1 MAAAVSG
8 AALLG
13 KGLDISLAA
22 LQQHDPYIS
31 SIVDVAS
38 QVALY
43 TFGHR
48 ANEWVRAAAPPR
60 TLRTGEVGAGREA
73 ALPIAGGVA
82 LGKEAWRRERGRG
95 RGGPAPPHVKEGSGK
110 VAPPWPGCEGRAE
123 GLPCAPVKEG
133 VLGCS
138 LSLPGWARGCARL
151 SCCGKHEKTCGA
163 SRVGAEG
170 CTGL

>member
-1 MAAAVSG
+1 MAAAVAG

-48 ANEWVRAAAPPR
+48 ANEWVRETAPPR
-60 TLRTGEVGAGREA
+60 TLRRQ
-73 ALPIAGGVA
+73 
-82 LGKEAWRRERGRG
+82 G
-95 RGGPAPPHVKEGSGK
+95 RGGASSRSAHSGKGGGASWRPRPPVGGGRGWAPPWLRCEGGGEGSG
-110 VAPPWPGCEGRAE
+110 E
-123 GLPCAPVKEG
+123 GLSGPSWVSWGAPCP
-133 VLGCS
+133 
-138 LSLPGWARGCARL
+138 P
-151 SCCGKHEKTCGA
+151 
-163 SRVGAEG
+163 
-170 CTGL
+170 

>member
-1 MAAAVSG
+1 MAAAVAG

-48 ANEWVRAAAPPR
+48 ANEWVRRAAPPCNPLPAAR
-60 TLRTGEVGAGREA
+60 GGAGDRFRPSVGGDEA
-73 ALPIAGGVA
+73 RPRPIHVRKWGFPAM
-82 LGKEAWRRERGRG
+82 RR
-95 RGGPAPPHVKEGSGK
+95 
-110 VAPPWPGCEGRAE
+110 CEGRVGSVALSAPP
-123 GLPCAPVKEG
+123 GL
-133 VLGCS
+133 
-138 LSLPGWARGCARL
+138 
-151 SCCGKHEKTCGA
+151 
-163 SRVGAEG
+163 
-170 CTGL
+170 GL

>member
-1 MAAAVSG
+1 MAAAVAG

-48 ANEWVRAAAPPR
+48 ANEWVREAAPPR
-60 TLRTGEVGAGREA
+60 PL
-73 ALPIAGGVA
+73 
-82 LGKEAWRRERGRG
+82 RRERRGGATSGPAHSRASEQGAGGEVAPPLLWG
-95 RGGPAPPHVKEGSGK
+95 RGGGRGK
-110 VAPPWPGCEGRAE
+110 GVGVRPWLRRQGGCGGCAE
-123 GLPCAPVKEG
+123 GVPSGPG
-133 VLGCS
+133 VLGG
-138 LSLPGWARGCARL
+138 LPALLRWG
-151 SCCGKHEKTCGA
+151 
-163 SRVGAEG
+163 EG
-170 CTGL
+170 LCLAQPLWGLREALRCLGSGV

>member
-60 TLRTGEVGAGREA
+60 TLRRGEVGAGREA
-73 ALPIAGGVA
+73 APPIARGGVA
-82 LGKEAWRRERGRG
+82 SGKGAWRKER
-95 RGGPAPPHVKEGSGK
+95 A
-110 VAPPWPGCEGRAE
+110 W
-123 GLPCAPVKEG
+123 
-133 VLGCS
+133 
-138 LSLPGWARGCARL
+138 
-151 SCCGKHEKTCGA
+151 
-163 SRVGAEG
+163 
-170 CTGL
+170 

>member
-1 MAAAVSG
+1 MAAAVAG

-48 ANEWVRAAAPPR
+48 ANEWVREAAPPPPPR
-60 TLRTGEVGAGREA
+60 EAGRGDKRPRPLQGVGAG
-73 ALPIAGGVA
+73 GG
-82 LGKEAWRRERGRG
+82 R
-95 RGGPAPPHVKEGSGK
+95 RGGPAPPLGAGRGEGEG
-110 VAPPWPGCEGRAE
+110 GGRAAVAE
-123 GLPCAPVKEG
+123 AAGWLWGLC
-133 VLGCS
+133 
-138 LSLPGWARGCARL
+138 
-151 SCCGKHEKTCGA
+151 
-163 SRVGAEG
+163 
-170 CTGL
+170 

>member
-1 MAAAVSG
+1 MAAAVAGAGAG

-48 ANEWVRAAAPPR
+48 ANEWVRAAAPAPHPG
-60 TLRTGEVGAGREA
+60 GERRGGAMRGRA
-73 ALPIAGGVA
+73 HTAL
-82 LGKEAWRRERGRG
+82 RGRG
-95 RGGPAPPHVKEGSGK
+95 FGEAPPCLCGK
-110 VAPPWPGCEGRAE
+110 GWAPPWLSCEGGGE
-123 GLPCAPVKEG
+123 GLPRP
-133 VLGCS
+133 
-138 LSLPGWARGCARL
+138 
-151 SCCGKHEKTCGA
+151 
-163 SRVGAEG
+163 SRVS
-170 CTGL
+170 

>member
-22 LQQHDPYIS
+22 LRQHDPYIS

-48 ANEWVRAAAPPR
+48 ANEWVRRGTATPPPDPKPR
-60 TLRTGEVGAGREA
+60 GAR
-73 ALPIAGGVA
+73 GGA
-82 LGKEAWRRERGRG
+82 RGGHARYG
-95 RGGPAPPHVKEGSGK
+95 GGPAPLAAMGG
-110 VAPPWPGCEGRAE
+110 
-123 GLPCAPVKEG
+123 
-133 VLGCS
+133 
-138 LSLPGWARGCARL
+138 
-151 SCCGKHEKTCGA
+151 
-163 SRVGAEG
+163 
-170 CTGL
+170 

>member
-1 MAAAVSG
+1 MAAAVAG

-48 ANEWVRAAAPPR
+48 ANEWVRDTAPPPPP
-60 TLRTGEVGAGREA
+60 GEA
-73 ALPIAGGVA
+73 
-82 LGKEAWRRERGRG
+82 G
-95 RGGPAPPHVKEGSGK
+95 RGGRRPRPSRG
-110 VAPPWPGCEGRAE
+110 GRAARR
-123 GLPCAPVKEG
+123 PRPSPVCRGGGGKG
-133 VLGCS
+133 GCRH
-138 LSLPGWARGCARL
+138 G
-151 SCCGKHEKTCGA
+151 
-163 SRVGAEG
+163 
-170 CTGL
+170 